1 MNARRTPAARQLHV
15 ILAVRVK
22 QRHVRRVREPT
33 PGVDHLRPVREFF
46 ARRSS
51 VSALDAFTR
60 ERERR
65 SRRRVRRARAPRRAL
80 LQRHPSLHVPH
91 HSSSKRA
98 RDFLTERAHEKPRP
112 PRARPGSSAAGV
124 STRQV
129 AIFLAQR
136 PRPRER
142 RQRRVQRASD
152 GANDPGVPN
161 AKSRTGRARARVAES
176 LGDELRNEKPRVR
189 SLIIESD
196 SSLARTRAV
205 ASHTPRT
212 RRDAPSRTCRPFAP
226 RARCPAAPRGGNPSD
241 DADAIP
247 TARAITDDDARTPH
261 RALVAV
267 GDRGRRGDDRPRR
280 RRRRHDVRDVVRGAR
295 NDGDGAARQIV
306 FLETRP

>member
-1 MNARRTPAARQLHV
+1 MRSPASASAVLAAVSPSRARSAAR
-15 ILAVRVK
+15 
-22 QRHVRRVREPT
+22 P
-33 PGVDHLRPVREFF
+33 
-46 ARRSS
+46 
-51 VSALDAFTR
+51 
-60 ERERR
+60 
-65 SRRRVRRARAPRRAL
+65 

-98 RDFLTERAHEKPRP
+98 HDFLTERAHEKPRP

-226 RARCPAAPRGGNPSD
+226 RARRPAAPREEIRATTRTPSR
-241 DADAIP
+241 P
-247 TARAITDDDARTPH
+247 RARITDDDARTPH

-295 NDGDGAARQIV
+295 NDGDGAARQITSRRAHD
-306 FLETRP
+306 ENHRARR